1 MNVNDDYRTHQPPGG
16 IPPQVAPQ
24 RVLRR
29 SRSDQVLGG
38 VSGGLGRYLGVD
50 PLLIRLGW
58 VALVLA
64 GGSGIL
70 LYIIAWVIIPL
81 EDQGDHIGPTPT
93 TSPQTAQ
100 ALRYL
105 IGGALVL
112 FGGLLLLRMALPWLG
127 TQVVW
132 AIVLVGIGLLIL
144 VQGVRR

>member
-1 MNVNDDYRTHQPPGG
+1 MNDEYQTYQPPG
-16 IPPQVAPQ
+16 PPPGQTTPQ

-29 SRSDQVLGG
+29 SRTDQVLGG

-58 VALVLA
+58 IALVLA

-70 LYIIAWVIIPL
+70 LYIIAWIVIPL
-81 EDQGDHIGPTPT
+81 EDETAPLGPAPVT
-93 TSPQTAQ
+93 TSPQAAQ

-112 FGGLLLLRMALPWLG
+112 FGLLLLLRIVLPWIG
-127 TQVVW
+127 TQVLW
-132 AIVLVGIGLLIL
+132 AVVLIGIGLLIL

>member
-1 MNVNDDYRTHQPPGG
+1 MNDDYRTHQPPHH
-16 IPPQVAPQ
+16 QVTPQ

-29 SRSDQVLGG
+29 SRTDQVLGG

-70 LYIIAWVIIPL
+70 LYIIAWIVIPL
-81 EDQGDHIGPTPT
+81 EDEGEHIGPAPA

-100 ALRYL
+100 ALRFL

-112 FGGLLLLRMALPWLG
+112 FGGLLLLRMMLPWIG
-127 TQVVW
+127 TQVLW
-132 AIVLVGIGLLIL
+132 AVVLIGIGLVIL
-144 VQGVRR
+144 VQGMRR